1 MAKYNIW
8 YRDSDRPKGVDA
20 RYTAMKGKVCG
31 PDLKADRIGCTKVRE
46 HLVWGPNTL
55 RMTRYDVI
63 HRIGIKVG

>member
-1 MAKYNIW
+1 
-8 YRDSDRPKGVDA
+8 
-20 RYTAMKGKVCG
+20 MKGKVCG
-31 PDLKADRIGCTKVRE
+31 PDLKADRIGCTNVRE